1 MGNPVYI
8 CKHGLNSPTKV
19 IFIDGFPFSFAI
31 FFLHLRVVSISL
43 AENTSAFKA
52 PFYKKGYPHTPQD
65 FKKHPFSGVFHNC
78 SVISSKKCFIYGN
91 TNPGGE
97 IGWK

>member
-31 FFLHLRVVSISL
+31 FFLLLRVVSISL

-52 PFYKKGYPHTPQD
+52 PFIKKIILIHLKTL
-65 FKKHPFSGVFHNC
+65 KNLPFLVY
-78 SVISSKKCFIYGN
+78 FITVLWYQVKSALSM
-91 TNPGGE
+91 E
-97 IGWK
+97 IQILVVK